1 MAGKLGHNASHLNR
15 IDPNILA
22 KNYQSR
28 RVDISSSGYL
38 VERRTIANIV
48 NKGRSE
54 CVEQRLLDFL
64 FSVP

>member
-28 RVDISSSGYL
+28 RVNIS
-38 VERRTIANIV
+38 
-48 NKGRSE
+48 
-54 CVEQRLLDFL
+54 
-64 FSVP
+64 